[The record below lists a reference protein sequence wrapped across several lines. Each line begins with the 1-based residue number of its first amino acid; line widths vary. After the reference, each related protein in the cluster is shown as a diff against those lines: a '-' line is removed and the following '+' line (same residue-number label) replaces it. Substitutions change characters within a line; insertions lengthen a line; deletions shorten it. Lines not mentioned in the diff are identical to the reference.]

1 MAANSRFARSMF
13 LPREEFEFAVRQ
25 NLRRPAVMIL
35 SLSLLLLAACN
46 RQPSPVPGPGP
57 DILQPTFSRM
67 PPPAD
72 YNFLTSML
80 PAMVTPPN
88 ADDPFKIDFRHRD
101 ASGMDLTGQGKLLAD
116 WASFDT
122 ATRWPGALPPD
133 FNPERLL
140 ELGKNPGLGVR
151 ALHAKGIT
159 GKGVHVAYV
168 DQTLLLD
175 HAEYQGRIVQY
186 AEIGKAPEQAE
197 MHASAVVSI
206 LAGKTVG
213 VAPDAFVTYY
223 AAYSDDGHPQLANYA
238 AAVNAILDENAQLPP
253 SQRVRVIGMSLGWM
267 PDTPGVAEMDKAI
280 ARAKKEGVGVFSVDT
295 DKYYSVRYMG
305 AGRDPEADP
314 DDLKAYGPGA
324 YWADYFYRDPARYN
338 REFWVPMDARTTA
351 GPGSQ
356 TEYAFYRIG
365 GMSWVV
371 PWVTGMYALALQVKP
386 DLTPDDFL
394 KLALRTG
401 AYQTVTHEGKTYK
414 AGPFLQ
420 PAELIAR
427 LR

>member
-1 MAANSRFARSMF
+1 
-13 LPREEFEFAVRQ
+13 
-25 NLRRPAVMIL
+25 
-35 SLSLLLLAACN
+35 
-46 RQPSPVPGPGP
+46 
-57 DILQPTFSRM
+57 
-67 PPPAD
+67 
-72 YNFLTSML
+72 
-80 PAMVTPPN
+80 
-88 ADDPFKIDFRHRD
+88 
-101 ASGMDLTGQGKLLAD
+101 MDLTGQGKLLAD
-116 WASFDT
+116 WASFDM
-122 ATRWPGALPPD
+122 ATRWPGALQPD
-133 FNPERLL
+133 FNPEQIL

-151 ALHAKGIT
+151 ALHAEGIT

-175 HAEYQGRIVQY
+175 HKEYQGRIVRY
-186 AEIGKAPEQAE
+186 AEIGKVPEQAQ

-223 AAYSDDGHPQLANYA
+223 AVYSDDGRALLAKYA

-253 SQRVRVIGMSLGWM
+253 SQRVRVIGMSIGL
-267 PDTPGVAEMDKAI
+267 PDTPRVAEMDKAI
-280 ARAKKEGVGVFSVDT
+280 ARAKKEGVGVFSTRT
-295 DKYYSVRYMG
+295 DKYYSVGFTG
-305 AGRDPEADP
+305 AGRDPAADP

-324 YWADYFYRDPARYN
+324 FWAGDFYRDPARYN
-338 REFWVPMDARTTA
+338 RGLFWVPMDARTTA
-351 GPGSQ
+351 GPCSQ

-365 GMSWVV
+365 GLSWTV

-401 AYQTVTHEGKTYK
+401 AYQTVTHEGKAYK
-414 AGPFLQ
+414 AGPFVQ
-420 PAELIAR
+420 PAKLIAE

>member
-1 MAANSRFARSMF
+1 M
-13 LPREEFEFAVRQ
+13 RQ
-25 NLRRPAVMIL
+25 YLRRSAVLLL
-35 SLSLLLLAACN
+35 SASLLLLAACS

-57 DILQPTFSRM
+57 EALQPSFSRT
-67 PPPAD
+67 PTPAD
-72 YNFLTSML
+72 FSYMTSKL
-80 PAMVTPPN
+80 PAMETPPN
-88 ADDPFKIDFRHRD
+88 ADNALRIDLRHRD
-101 ASGMDLTGQGKLLAD
+101 ASAMDLTGQGKLLAD

-122 ATRWPGALPPD
+122 VTRWPALPPG
-133 FNPERLL
+133 FNPEQFL

-151 ALHAKGIT
+151 ALHAEGIT

-175 HAEYQGRIVQY
+175 HSEYQGHIVRY
-186 AEIGKAPEQAE
+186 AEIGGVTEEAS

-223 AAYSDDGHPQLANYA
+223 AATTGDGRPQLANYA
-238 AAVNAILDENAQLPP
+238 AAVNAILDKNAQLPP
-253 SQRVRVIGMSLGWM
+253 SQRVRVIGMSLGWQ
-267 PDTPGVAEMDKAI
+267 PNTPGVAEMEKAI
-280 ARAKKEGVGVFSVDT
+280 ARAKREGVGVFSTST
-295 DKYYSVRYMG
+295 DRYYKVGFLG
-305 AGRDPEADP
+305 ASRDPGADP

-324 YWADYFYRDPARYN
+324 FWADDFYRAPTLN
-338 REFWVPMDARTTA
+338 NGKFWVPMDSRTTA

-365 GMSWVV
+365 GMSWAV
-371 PWVTGMYALALQVKP
+371 PWVTGLYALALQVKP
-386 DLTPDDFL
+386 DLTPDEFL

-401 AYQTVTHEGKTYK
+401 AYQTVTHNGRTYK
-414 AGPFLQ
+414 AGPFVQ
-420 PAELIAR
+420 PAKLIAK